1 MKWLA
6 LFPLLMALLAPVA
19 QAKPLSNV
27 DQLAYIAQDKNQP
40 AEARIDALN
49 QLANYPSTNGLISL
63 ARALKD
69 TNYKVRVAAINAST
83 PFEFKHR
90 WRLLEPLFSDMVV
103 DVRLAVVENLAVDYK
118 QMNSMQRQAFN
129 PVLDDYIEA
138 MNLNND
144 IESLLSLARVERDVE
159 LITESKQLYKYVL
172 SKEPNNLQAILGL
185 VDSYRLSKQ
194 DHKALQ
200 LLDKSLK
207 QQPEQSDLMY
217 AKAMVLVRLN
227 EKSMAAESMNQA
239 ARIAHD
245 NSYYWYLNGILQE
258 SIDEDLALMSLERSY
273 QLSGSP
279 EQLYAVCDFKLRHQH
294 SDLQQCIAK
303 LEKVAPA
310 HVSKELKTRAL

>member
-239 ARIAHD
+239 ARIAQD

-258 SIDEDLALMSLERSY
+258 SIDEDLAFMSLERSY